1 MPRYVAFLRAINV
14 GGRNV
19 TMETLRAVLAP
30 LQLANLETFI
40 ASGNVIF
47 ETRAAPAKL
56 EMRIARALE
65 AALGFEVKTMLRS
78 IEEVHAIDAVARSLP
93 EATAKNVGLLA
104 TEPAAA
110 AVQAFLKLQ
119 TPLDKLEVRG
129 RELYWL
135 SQVKQSES
143 ALFKVDFER
152 VLQVPLTMRGASTI
166 EKLCAKYPA

>member
-30 LQLANLETFI
+30 LRLANLETFI

-56 EMRIARALE
+56 ETRIARVLE